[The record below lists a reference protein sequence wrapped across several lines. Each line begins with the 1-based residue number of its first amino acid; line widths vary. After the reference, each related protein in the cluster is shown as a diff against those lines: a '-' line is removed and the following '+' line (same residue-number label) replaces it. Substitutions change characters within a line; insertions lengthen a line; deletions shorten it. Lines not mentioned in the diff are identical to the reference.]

1 MQRQVPDMIVQ
12 EGGAYHF
19 IRKNDILY
27 IEKNTSNA
35 RLVTAQGKLVISNIP
50 FEDIKAHPL
59 FSENFMHVHR
69 WLINKNHVKEIS
81 NKDKEIKI
89 NLSNDTVLRCNERE
103 SIPWN
108 NSAGSYNREI

>member
-1 MQRQVPDMIVQ
+1 MIVQ

-27 IEKNTSNA
+27 IENNTANA

-59 FSENFMHVHR
+59 FSENFMHLHR
-69 WLINKNHVKEIS
+69 WLINKNHVRGIFQ
-81 NKDKEIKI
+81 KDKEVKI
-89 NLSNDTVLRCNERE
+89 NLSNDTVLRCSERE
-103 SIPWN
+103 SRPWN
-108 NSAGSYNREI
+108 NPAGSINREI